1 MWRGMSDE
9 QEVLMQFHIKNM
21 SCGGCVRSVTKAVQ
35 SVDPAATVT
44 PDLPNR
50 NVEVTSDQPREA
62 LETALANAGY
72 PAAQVGR

>member
-1 MWRGMSDE
+1 MWRGIRDE

-44 PDLPNR
+44 PDLTQR
-50 NVEVTSDQPREA
+50 NVEVASDLPREV
-62 LETALANAGY
+62 LEAALAKAGY